1 MAERRVNE
9 ERLFN
14 AIDALN
20 AKGLVIL
27 DKEGNEISLI
37 VNKIDA
43 EGNALGFEVLRE
55 AFISTIEKIPN
66 DREKELGS
74 KEDLIPS
81 TFNDIIDDLDDEKK
95 AKAKAPK
102 KPKAPKAP
110 KTAQTPEG
118 GTTEGTQPAAPK
130 PPRQPAQ
137 KSEFGHLLGTQA
149 AAIDKALIEGG
160 GTAQEIADK
169 AQSTLPVVKGHISY
183 LKRTK
188 GVNIVN
194 ENGVY
199 KIAPKDE
206 GQKAP
211 EGEVQSEPEKK
222 DAPTEGSETAE

>member
-95 AKAKAPK
+95 AKAPK
-102 KPKAPKAP
+102 KKPPKAAKAKAEGATDQGQAGQTGTGQEP
-110 KTAQTPEG
+110 TAK
-118 GTTEGTQPAAPK
+118 A
-130 PPRQPAQ
+130 
-137 KSEFGHLLGTQA
+137 SERSIFGHLLGTQA
-149 AAIDKALIEGG
+149 AAIDVALVEGG
-160 GTAQEIADK
+160 GTLKAIAEKVGTNTARVKSHFKHLKDK
-169 AQSTLPVVKGHISY
+169 KNVVITEKEGVYTVVVKV
-183 LKRTK
+183 T
-188 GVNIVN
+188 
-194 ENGVY
+194 E
-199 KIAPKDE
+199 E
-206 GQKAP
+206 T
-211 EGEVQSEPEKK
+211 
-222 DAPTEGSETAE
+222 PTEETPTEEAK